1 VISVVDKRRA
11 LLANWLQEKTPF
23 KDGTLSIASADA
35 SFRRYFRL
43 IHQGQSY
50 IVMDA
55 PPDLEPSLP
64 FVQIGQWMNES
75 GIRVPEIFAQDLDL
89 GFLILSDFGDHHYQ
103 DALVGENR
111 QALYQL
117 AIDEITKFQ
126 SSLTDSKEKLPLF
139 DQAWQKKELDIF
151 REWCLPGLSATEY
164 LPYTQPLLDQVDQI
178 PKAFMHRDF
187 HCRNLLLCP
196 NDQVGII
203 DFQGAM
209 HGPITYDLVSLT
221 RDCYVDNDENW
232 IRETT
237 LNFQNS
243 LLSAG
248 LEYAKVEADEFI
260 RWLDF
265 AGIQRHLKCVGIF
278 HRLKIRD
285 QKPSY
290 MKDVPRVLKYINT
303 VLDRNPVL
311 RDLKELVDRAE
322 ILT

>member
-1 VISVVDKRRA
+1 
-11 LLANWLQEKTPF
+11 
-23 KDGTLSIASADA
+23 
-35 SFRRYFRL
+35 
-43 IHQGQSY
+43 
-50 IVMDA
+50 
-55 PPDLEPSLP
+55 
-64 FVQIGQWMNES
+64 
-75 GIRVPEIFAQDLDL
+75 
-89 GFLILSDFGDHHYQ
+89 
-103 DALVGENR
+103 
-111 QALYQL
+111 
-117 AIDEITKFQ
+117 
-126 SSLTDSKEKLPLF
+126 
-139 DQAWQKKELDIF
+139 
-151 REWCLPGLSATEY
+151 
-164 LPYTQPLLDQVDQI
+164 
-178 PKAFMHRDF
+178 
-187 HCRNLLLCP
+187 
-196 NDQVGII
+196 
-203 DFQGAM
+203 M